1 MRSGSVA
8 LGAPTPSKTPRSA
21 FSIPSETLSLAKRAP
36 LPVLKPS
43 RGRSGFFSI
52 MKPIIHRAKNLLS
65 PSRVRISLV
74 KNKFAR
80 RRRVFLPSR

>member
-1 MRSGSVA
+1 MHAGSVA

-21 FSIPSETLSLAKRAP
+21 FSIHSETPSLAKRAP

-74 KNKFAR
+74 KNKFAT
-80 RRRVFLPSR
+80 RRRVFLPLR